1 MNSFDEFKRTWVN
14 NTGSWVRKETSNLLF
29 VVVYPDKLQWN
40 YSVEK
45 QTQITCM
52 SVSGGATGAG
62 TGHIVKLCYQSELY
76 DCLKASTA
84 SHAMIVSVGMVFD
97 MAKKE
102 TSISKFYKFSESNKF
117 CKGHIIA
124 KPDKPAFL
132 HHQHIELNLKKWK
145 ELDTPLLNG
154 GWDEY
159 DRSKINFHDDYT
171 PTWID
176 VEGLPRIQNFTHK
189 ERTIKAFAYGRN
201 QDDNWKNI
209 KEGNWDKVDK
219 DDYYFNR
226 FMTRVRKSFYITN
239 NETNYKRKFP
249 TENFDLIISPT
260 AGYFTELLSDVLN
273 FNGEVIFYDYVQD
286 NLDIKQT
293 IIEMNMTSKEI
304 EYYLSTVKRIDFDM
318 GLGMEENQGLQRKMV
333 EKFDVD
339 YWLMN
344 LIEPDDYKLFQKVK
358 GKRVYFNASN
368 IFGYHMSHA
377 MYTYEELINSYNKL
391 IEILTHSDGYFFRGT
406 TPNKEWIFK
415 NENIGS

>member
-1 MNSFDEFKRTWVN
+1 M
-14 NTGSWVRKETSNLLF
+14 
-29 VVVYPDKLQWN
+29 
-40 YSVEK
+40 
-45 QTQITCM
+45 
-52 SVSGGATGAG
+52 
-62 TGHIVKLCYQSELY
+62 
-76 DCLKASTA
+76 
-84 SHAMIVSVGMVFD
+84 
-97 MAKKE
+97 
-102 TSISKFYKFSESNKF
+102 
-117 CKGHIIA
+117 
-124 KPDKPAFL
+124 
-132 HHQHIELNLKKWK
+132 
-145 ELDTPLLNG
+145 
-154 GWDEY
+154 
-159 DRSKINFHDDYT
+159 
-171 PTWID
+171 
-176 VEGLPRIQNFTHK
+176 
-189 ERTIKAFAYGRN
+189 
-201 QDDNWKNI
+201 
-209 KEGNWDKVDK
+209 
-219 DDYYFNR
+219 
-226 FMTRVRKSFYITN
+226 N
-239 NETNYKRKFP
+239 NEPNYKRKFP

-286 NLDIKQT
+286 NLDINQT